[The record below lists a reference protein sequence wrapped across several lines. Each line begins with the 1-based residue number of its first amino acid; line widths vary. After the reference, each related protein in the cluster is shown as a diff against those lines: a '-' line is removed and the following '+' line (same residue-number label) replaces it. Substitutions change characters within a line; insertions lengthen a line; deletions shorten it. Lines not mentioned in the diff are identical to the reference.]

1 MFRTRRR
8 CKAPNELA
16 ERVESIASGLNV
28 RATYKAQDVEGLLDI
43 HFYRKIG
50 YRLAQF
56 FARRNL
62 TPVAVTVLGASI
74 GIIAGH
80 LFFYR
85 DLGLN
90 LLGMALYV
98 LSNALDNADGQLA
111 RMTNRGSREGRIIDG
126 LGDLAVF
133 VSIYVHLCLRYVA
146 GGGSNWVWLLAIAA
160 GASSSVQSAVA
171 DYLRNAYI
179 YFGSNRSRGEFD
191 SSANLEEEYAQLK
204 WRYQPWR
211 KFLLRV
217 YLDYTVG
224 QERYLPQM
232 MKVRQAIES
241 RASEHW
247 LAERYR
253 RENKPIVKAANFFGR
268 NTRMILLF
276 LLLIINQP
284 ISYFIFE
291 ITIFNLLLVFVLVWQ
306 KNVFDRLLDHL
317 AKATS

>member
-1 MFRTRRR
+1 M
-8 CKAPNELA
+8 
-16 ERVESIASGLNV
+16 ESTAGGLSV
-28 RATYKAQDVEGLLDI
+28 QTTYKARDVEGLFDI

-62 TPVAVTVLGASI
+62 TPVGVTLLGSVA
-74 GIIAGH
+74 GVIAGH

-90 LLGMALYV
+90 TLGMLMLV

-126 LGDLAVF
+126 LGDFAVF
-133 VSIYVHLCLRYVA
+133 FSVYFHLCLRYLN

-160 GASSSVQSAVA
+160 AASSSVQMAVA
-171 DYLRNAYI
+171 DYLRNAYM
-179 YFGSNRSRGEFD
+179 YFGSGRSRGEFD
-191 SSANLEEEYAQLK
+191 SSAKLEEEYAQLK
-204 WRYQPWR
+204 WRHDPWR

-224 QERYLPQM
+224 QERYIPQM
-232 MKVRQAIES
+232 TKVRDAMEN
-241 RASEHW
+241 RTSEEW
-247 LAERYR
+247 LIERYR
-253 RENKPIVKAANFFGR
+253 RENRPIVKAANFFGR
-268 NTRMILLF
+268 NTRMLLLFILLI
-276 LLLIINQP
+276 LNQP
-284 ISYFIFE
+284 IWYFIFE
-291 ITIFNLLLVFVLVWQ
+291 VTIFNLLLVFILIRQ

-317 AKATS
+317 GKVAVA